1 MFTLQRKIQKSLER
15 QLLLGS
21 QPGSQQASQAA
32 SQSGQPVSWPTAS
45 RLFSQL
51 AHSQPGSQSVGQHS
65 GQPAASQPASRPA
78 GQLAASQGQP
88 AASQPARRTAGQPA
102 ASQQP
107 VSQQDQQA
115 LINLP
120 RWFASCRR
128 GGGECNSQGMDADFI
143 SFLHFCME
151 NPTFSA
157 FSAFWGCLAG
167 VGWWWGSVSS
177 HLGSLPKCRKCRK
190 CWFYNEKMQ
199 KSCQKMQKIL
209 KMFVLQWKIYRK
221 VQNPYENQ
229 WKSIV
234 STYFH

>member
-1 MFTLQRKIQKSLER
+1 MQKMSALQAKNAEKSSKTFALW
-15 QLLLGS
+15 QAVS
-21 QPGSQQASQAA
+21 QPA
-32 SQSGQPVSWPTAS
+32 
-45 RLFSQL
+45 R
-51 AHSQPGSQSVGQHS
+51 QPGSQSVRPASPLAHC
-65 GQPAASQPASRPA
+65 QPAFQSAGPQPARQPVSWPALRPASGLPASQPAGRPA
-78 GQLAASQGQP
+78 SSQPRQP
-88 AASQPARRTAGQPA
+88 AASQPARRAAGQPA
-102 ASQQP
+102 ARQQP

-143 SFLHFCME
+143 SFLHFCMG

-190 CWFYNEKMQ
+190 CWFYKQKIQ
-199 KSCQKMQKIL
+199 KSLERQLLCGSQTG
-209 KMFVLQWKIYRK
+209 
-221 VQNPYENQ
+221 
-229 WKSIV
+229 S
-234 STYFH
+234 

>member
-1 MFTLQRKIQKSLER
+1 MQKSLER
-15 QLLLGS
+15 HLLFGN

-51 AHSQPGSQSVGQHS
+51 AHCQPGSQSVGQHS
-65 GQPAASQPASRPA
+65 GQPAASQPASRP
-78 GQLAASQGQP
+78 
-88 AASQPARRTAGQPA
+88 AGQPA

-151 NPTFSA
+151 NHTRSA

-167 VGWWWGSVSS
+167 VAWWWGAVSS
-177 HLGSLPKCRKCRK
+177 HLASLPKCIKCRK
-190 CWFYNEKMQ
+190 CWFYKQKMQ
-199 KSCQKMQKIL
+199 KSLERQLLFGSQT
-209 KMFVLQWKIYRK
+209 
-221 VQNPYENQ
+221 
-229 WKSIV
+229 S
-234 STYFH
+234 S